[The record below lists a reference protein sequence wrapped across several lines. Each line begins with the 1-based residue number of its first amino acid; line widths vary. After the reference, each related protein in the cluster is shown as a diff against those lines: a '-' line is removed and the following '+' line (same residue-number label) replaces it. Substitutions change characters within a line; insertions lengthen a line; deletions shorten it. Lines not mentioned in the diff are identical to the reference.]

1 MRHLILVLMALLS
14 SPYISA
20 DHSNEY
26 IKQHPLET
34 VLANNIE
41 IAYREIG
48 EKGNPKVL
56 LIMGLG
62 ASNLVHGDNMV
73 RGLEDLGY
81 QILIFDNRDTGG
93 STRFDDWGQ
102 PTIWWELLKNSLRFS
117 VNAPYNSDDMAKDT
131 AALMEVLD
139 YEDAHVVGF
148 SMGGMIAQ
156 KLAANYP
163 QKVRSL
169 TSVMSTTFAR
179 HLPPPTKEARRA
191 LTNFSLGKSASD
203 TTKLMLERGF
213 FPNSMPRQMMAIFR
227 SGDRSNE
234 VKKITADTLVIHGQD
249 DGLVPPS
256 HGEHTA
262 SLIKNSKI
270 VIFKGMAHNI
280 PPLILPKML
289 IAMTEHMQSA
299 DLSRI
304 RQNAE
309 SS

>member
-1 MRHLILVLMALLS
+1 MRRLILVLMAMLS
-14 SPYISA
+14 SLNA
-20 DHSNEY
+20 NAEFSNEF
-26 IKQHPLET
+26 IRQHPLET
-34 VLANNIE
+34 VLANDIE

-48 EKGNPKVL
+48 QEGNPKVL

-73 RGLEDLGY
+73 RGLQDLGY
-81 QILIFDNRDTGG
+81 QVLIFDNRDTGG

-102 PTIWWELLKNSLRFS
+102 PTIWWQLLKNSLRLP
-117 VNAPYNSDDMAKDT
+117 VNAPYNLDDMAKDT
-131 AALMEVLD
+131 VALMEALD
-139 YEDAHVVGF
+139 YEDAHLVGL

-156 KLAANYP
+156 KVAANYP
-163 QKVRSL
+163 QRVRSL

-179 HLPPPTKEARRA
+179 HLPPPTKEARKA
-191 LTNFSLGKSASD
+191 LTNFSSGKSAPD
-203 TTKLMLERGF
+203 TTELMLERGF
-213 FPNSMPRQMMAIFR
+213 FPNSMPRQMMAIFS

-234 VKKITADTLVIHGQD
+234 VKRITADTLIIHGED

-270 VIFKGMAHNI
+270 VIFKDMGHNI
-280 PPLILPKML
+280 PPPVLPKML
-289 IAMTEHMQSA
+289 SAMTKHMQSA

-304 RQNAE
+304 RLH
-309 SS
+309 